1 MNSKDYW
8 LQRFI
13 QEKAVS
19 IKSQQTYEYELNKRL
34 DQLLNIYDKDIKQW
48 YSRFSSEFNIQIKD
62 AADILEKIEYKHFD
76 MTLQEFKDKAIKGGY
91 DSELNSEYFKS
102 QIARLNQLES
112 QLKQQATELF
122 SVEKFKMQDEMVTEY
137 QHTYL
142 HDIFNIQ
149 DYKGVY
155 DVNFATLN
163 TDKLRHV
170 LSKPWSKDDGVKK
183 NFSERLWGNYV
194 NELPSQL
201 MDSMLRNT
209 LTGANYGK
217 IQRDFRERFS
227 GVQSKHIHRL
237 VVTELGHVQEEA
249 TAESYKSQGI
259 EKYEYVST
267 FERRTCDICSGLN
280 GQIFKMS
287 DRIPGDNYPLIHPY
301 CRCTTVPYIETSPA
315 VVKRWADGT
324 IVQDMSFAKWQAM
337 AS

>member
-112 QLKQQATELF
+112 QLKQQATDLF
-122 SVEKFKMQDEMVTEY
+122 SVEKFKMQDEMVKEY

-163 TDKLRHV
+163 TDKLRHL
-170 LSKPWSKDDGVKK
+170 LSKPWSKYDGVKK

-249 TAESYKSQGI
+249 TAESYKSQDI
-259 EKYEYVST
+259 DKYEYVST

-287 DRIPGDNYPLIHPY
+287 DRIPGENYPLIHPY
-301 CRCTTVPYIETSPA
+301 CRCTTVPYIETSPS